1 MTQIKTQ
8 LRITRDGIKCPNFLN
23 FALMH
28 RNWFLSSNIYSKESL
43 ESAYNVKFC
52 NINVSGKR
60 MNFMGEPIW
69 GKSILY
75 FAEKLQKDRKS
86 TFSYVRLSAEKIV

>member
-23 FALMH
+23 FAQMH
-28 RNWFLSSNIYSKESL
+28 RNWFLSSFIYSQESL
-43 ESAYNVKFC
+43 ESAYNVQFC

-60 MNFMGEPIW
+60 MNFMGEPTW
-69 GKSILY
+69 GANILY
-75 FAEKLQKDRKS
+75 FAEKLNKGRKS
-86 TFSYVRLSAEKIV
+86 TFSYVRLSSEKIM